1 MPYAWLTSLVRRLS
15 VDLQL
20 ICVTTT
26 TQCTCLRGLE
36 SGLFVHEQFVSNTLF
51 SRGNGQAI
59 TRILESKN
67 GSHRRKKK
75 KRKEKCGTPRLFSVS
90 HHGDLGTWKQP
101 GDEGQIKLMNTM

>member
-15 VDLQL
+15 VNLQL

-75 KRKEKCGTPRLFSVS
+75 KGKKKEGKKNVVPRGFSRFPTM
-90 HHGDLGTWKQP
+90 GIWGP
-101 GDEGQIKLMNTM
+101 GNNQETKAK